1 MKRRLLFL
9 FISLCIYSIT
19 YSQSPIKWGKISD
32 REAKLSVCPFDSAAS
47 AVVLADYGRIT
58 IDYNNVT
65 IERHK
70 RIKILD
76 KKGLDRANMALQYY
90 AKDRIENID
99 KVEAQTITVD
109 KSGKAI
115 ITEVPKN
122 QIFDVDASVNWR
134 EKRFTFPSVEVGS
147 IIEYRSKTTS
157 QNYTFLE
164 GWFFQADIPTLHSEM
179 SVNIQVQ
186 DMDYRVLLQG
196 ERLMTKY
203 QSMGDKPV
211 STWMLENLPALVEES
226 YVANH
231 YDYAEKVRFQ
241 LAGYKAASK
250 SMSGGVEYKN
260 VMTTWEKLADQVLL
274 STEYDNFLNRAGKA
288 KDILGQVIAPADPDI
303 VKVQKIYNYVKN
315 TITWN
320 GTYRVWPEQMFGK
333 FLESKQGSN
342 AEINLF
348 LVLLLEEAGFKANP
362 ALVSARSHGKIQKSY
377 ALLSQF
383 THTLAYIN
391 LGGKDVLLDACDPL
405 RPYQLLAKEDLN
417 WAAFVLDKKE
427 SRWINIDQA
436 PVAKETVYAD
446 INLENPQKPI
456 YNFAVRYEGYK
467 AVDVRRTYLTLG
479 EEKFL
484 DRQRTV
490 FNDKK
495 LIKFEKENQEK
506 PDEYLLHTYQLVP
519 EDDPESAKT
528 LYFKPVMWHHFQE
541 NPFKGS
547 KRNLP
552 IELDYPESFQF
563 ILNLHIP
570 DGYEIQEIPKSAL
583 VSLPDNIGVFR
594 YQTSLNGAQFQL
606 STQLQIK
613 SVFIPVDYYSHLQQ
627 FYDHVIG
634 KFGEMIV
641 LKKK

>member
-1 MKRRLLFL
+1 MKQKLVLLAL
-9 FISLCIYSIT
+9 CLCICSIVS
-19 YSQSPIKWGKISD
+19 SQNPLKWGKISD
-32 REAKLSVCPFDSAAS
+32 KEIKFSICSYDSTAS
-47 AVVLADYGRIT
+47 AVVLADYGKIT

-65 IERHK
+65 IERHR

-76 KKGLDRANMALQYY
+76 KKGLNRADIILPYY

-99 KVEAQTITVD
+99 KVEAQTINVD
-109 KSGKAI
+109 KNGKTI

-122 QIFDVDASVNWR
+122 QIFDVDASTNWR
-134 EKRFTFPSVEVGS
+134 EKRFTFPAVEVGS
-147 IIEYRSKTTS
+147 VIEYRSKMIS

-164 GWFFQADIPTLHSEM
+164 GWVFQTDIPTLHSEM
-179 SVNIQVQ
+179 SVNIQVE

-203 QSMGDKPV
+203 QKMGDKPV
-211 STWMLENLPALVEES
+211 STWALENLPALVEEP
-226 YVANH
+226 YVANY

-241 LAGYKAASK
+241 LAGYKKVTTGA
-250 SMSGGVEYKN
+250 VEYKS
-260 VMTTWEKLADQVLL
+260 VMTTWEKLAEEVLS
-274 STEYDNFLNRAGKA
+274 STEYENFLNRGGRA
-288 KDILGQVIAPADPDI
+288 KDVLSQIITPADPDA
-303 VKVQKIYNYVKN
+303 VKVQKIYNYVRN

-320 GTYRVWPEQMFGK
+320 GKYRVWPEQIFSR
-333 FLESKQGSN
+333 FLESKQGNS

-348 LVLLLEEAGFKANP
+348 LTLLLEEAGLKANP
-362 ALVSARSHGKIQKSY
+362 ALTSIRSHGKIQKSY

-383 THTLAYIN
+383 SHTLAYIN

-417 WAAFVLDKKE
+417 WSAFILDKKD
-427 SRWINIDQA
+427 SRWIKIDQA
-436 PVAKETVYAD
+436 PAAKETVYAD
-446 INLENPQKPI
+446 INLENPQKPV
-456 YNFAVRYEGYK
+456 YNFSVRYEGYK
-467 AVDVRRTYLTLG
+467 AVDVRRTYLALG

-484 DRQRTV
+484 NNQRTV

-495 LIKFEKENQEK
+495 LIKFEKENQDQT
-506 PDEYLLHTYQLVP
+506 DEYLLHKYQLVP
-519 EDDPESAKT
+519 EDDPESAQT

-563 ILNLHIP
+563 VLNLHIP
-570 DGYEIQEIPKSAL
+570 DGYEIQEMPKSAL
-583 VSLPDNIGVFR
+583 VSLPDNIGIFR
-594 YQTSLNGAQFQL
+594 YQTSVNGSQFQL

-613 SVFIPVDYYSHLQQ
+613 SVFIPVDYYTHLQQ